1 MKAIVDREAC
11 IGCELCTSICPEVF
25 EMDDDQIATVIANP
39 IPEDEEN
46 NAVEAE
52 ESCPTEAITI
62 KE

>member
-11 IGCELCTSICPEVF
+11 IGCGLCASICPEVF